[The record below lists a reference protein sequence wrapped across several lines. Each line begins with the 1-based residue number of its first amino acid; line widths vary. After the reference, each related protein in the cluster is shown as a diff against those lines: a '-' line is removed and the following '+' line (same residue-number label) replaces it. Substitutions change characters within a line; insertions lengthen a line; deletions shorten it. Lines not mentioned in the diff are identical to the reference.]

1 MVVGWGMVVMT
12 KRNDMNRR
20 KEGCKEDYE
29 ETSGET
35 GNLEGGLSRGS
46 FTKMFSFL
54 KQLIERKKKKRES
67 FPLYFS
73 AQKHSSSSSSS
84 FFLKKDFSALM
95 SPKSKGKVIK
105 EQLQTVW
112 GEDCLLRRRSR
123 AITWKTSKVTLL
135 ILEVD

>member
-54 KQLIERKKKKRES
+54 KQLIERRKKKKKRI
-67 FPLYFS
+67 FPIVFFS
-73 AQKHSSSSSSS
+73 TETFF
-84 FFLKKDFSALM
+84 FFL
-95 SPKSKGKVIK
+95 
-105 EQLQTVW
+105 
-112 GEDCLLRRRSR
+112 LLFFF
-123 AITWKTSKVTLL
+123 
-135 ILEVD
+135 